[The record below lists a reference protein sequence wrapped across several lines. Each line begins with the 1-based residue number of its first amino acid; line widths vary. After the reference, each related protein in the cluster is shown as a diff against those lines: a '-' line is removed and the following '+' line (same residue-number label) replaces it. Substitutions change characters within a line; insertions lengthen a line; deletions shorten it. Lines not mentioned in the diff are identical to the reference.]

1 MSTFSE
7 AALKEKLSGLS
18 NSQQSIQTLSL
29 WLIHHRKHAR
39 SIVKLW
45 HAELQKTKISR
56 KLLFVYLA
64 NDVVQNSKRKGQ
76 EFTKEFSTVMESAF
90 IHVISVTDE
99 KTKGSME
106 RVCTIWADRG
116 VFDATL
122 IKQLQSTFVSPSNTP
137 LDSPPPNEFEPASP
151 KKPKTDPAEQ
161 MQKTMQ
167 ELLKEL
173 NEEEPHIRNVY
184 EILNTQHQAMLLW
197 QYIFEDIHNKDSAE
211 KLSTLVNDAVSM
223 LTDYN
228 GRLDLEMEERKRVLK
243 MLRDYRLGQKDQ
255 LVAAEKKLEEY
266 KQKLNKVTTV
276 RKELK
281 SHIQNLPDLTLL
293 PDVTTGG
300 LPPLPST
307 EVLVQCLRDLEHS
320 ASSDAAVREKIAKL
334 PPEVQDV
341 SLLERIKDKDSAE
354 KLSTL
359 VNDAVSMLT
368 DYNGRL
374 DLEMEERKRVL
385 KMLRDY
391 RLGQK
396 DQLVAAEKK
405 LEEYKQKLNKVTT
418 VRKELKSHI
427 QNLPDLTLLPDVTT
441 GGLPPLPSAGDLF
454 SIDT

>member
-7 AALKEKLSGLS
+7 SVLKEKLGSLS

-29 WLIHHRKHAR
+29 WLIHHRKHAK
-39 SIVKLW
+39 SIVNVW

-64 NDVVQNSKRKGQ
+64 NDIVQNSKKKGQ
-76 EFTKEFSTVMESAF
+76 EFTKEFQNVMESAF
-90 IHVISVTDE
+90 MHVVSVTDE
-99 KTKGSME
+99 KTKKSME
-106 RVCTIWADRG
+106 RVCTIWAERG
-116 VFDATL
+116 VFEATL
-122 IKQLQSTFVSPSNTP
+122 IKQLQATFVTPGNTP
-137 LDSPPPNEFEPASP
+137 LDSPPNEFEPSSP
-151 KKPKTDPAEQ
+151 KKSKTDPAEQ

-173 NEEEPHIRNVY
+173 NEEEPHIP
-184 EILNTQHQAMLLW
+184 
-197 QYIFEDIHNKDSAE
+197 
-211 KLSTLVNDAVSM
+211 
-223 LTDYN
+223 
-228 GRLDLEMEERKRVLK
+228 GEMPE
-243 MLRDYRLGQKDQ
+243 
-255 LVAAEKKLEEY
+255 
-266 KQKLNKVTTV
+266 
-276 RKELK
+276 
-281 SHIQNLPDLTLL
+281 
-293 PDVTTGG
+293 
-300 LPPLPST
+300 T

-341 SLLERIKDKDSAE
+341 SLLERIKDKDAAD
-354 KLSTL
+354 KLSAL

-374 DLEMEERKRVL
+374 DLEMDERKRVL

-396 DQLVAAEKK
+396 DQLAAAEKK

-427 QNLPDLTLLPDVTT
+427 QKLPDLTLLPDVT